1 MLRTS
6 TVCCELPPPS
16 TPGGAKIFFF
26 FAPDG
31 ELGQEEVQGIPYKNS
46 SISSL
51 SLSSDF
57 FLKKGRKKHR
67 KFCFFAKKKIKK
79 GVKRSRASLAKI
91 ETLRV
96 YFLFSRAQREFKEEF
111 RKSPRSVYAH
121 TRERIASLRRERE
134 RFE

>member
-1 MLRTS
+1 
-6 TVCCELPPPS
+6 LP
-16 TPGGAKIFFF
+16 
-26 FAPDG
+26 
-31 ELGQEEVQGIPYKNS
+31 
-46 SISSL
+46 
-51 SLSSDF
+51 
-57 FLKKGRKKHR
+57 
-67 KFCFFAKKKIKK
+67 KKKIKK

-91 ETLRV
+91 ETLRYI